1 MLRSIKG
8 MEHSAPAQS
17 RPVVAVSWML
27 LTGALF
33 VAVTAIVKHVGS
45 DIPAPEAAFLRY
57 ALGLVFL
64 LPMIRTMLRVGM
76 DRSAMKLFGLRGVAH
91 AIGVMLWFYAMT
103 QIPIAEVTA
112 MGYITPVNV
121 TIAAAI
127 FLGERLAV
135 RRIAAIGFALLGAL
149 IILRP
154 GIREVSG
161 GHLAMLANGVL
172 FATSYLVAKI
182 MADRVP
188 ASVVVGWLSII
199 VTIVLAPFAF
209 AVWVWPSWEEIA
221 WLFLVAALA
230 TTGHYTMT
238 LALRAAPI
246 AVTQPVTFLQLVWAT
261 LLGALVFAEAVD
273 GWVIFGGALIMG
285 SVSFITWREA
295 MLKRRA
301 VTPVVNETKM

>member
-1 MLRSIKG
+1 M
-8 MEHSAPAQS
+8 SAAAFPSES
-17 RPVVAVSWML
+17 RPVVAVLWML

-33 VAVTAIVKHVGS
+33 VVVTAIVKHVGS
-45 DIPAPEAAFLRY
+45 EIPAPEAAFLRY
-57 ALGLVFL
+57 LLGLVFL
-64 LPMIRTMLRVGM
+64 LPMIRPMLRAGL
-76 DRSAMKLFGLRGVAH
+76 DRGAMTLFGVRGVVH

-135 RRIAAIGFALLGAL
+135 RRMVAIGFALLGAL

-154 GIREVSG
+154 GVREVSG
-161 GHLAMLANGVL
+161 GHLAMLVNSLL
-172 FATSYLVAKI
+172 FATSYLIAKI
-182 MADRVP
+182 MADRVS
-188 ASVVVGWLSII
+188 AAVVVGWLSIF
-199 VTIVLAPFAF
+199 VTLALAPFAI
-209 AVWVWPSWEEIA
+209 AVWVWPTPQEVA
-221 WLFLVAALA
+221 WMFLVAAFA

-273 GWVIFGGALIMG
+273 AWVIVGGTLILA

-295 MLKRRA
+295 VLKRRA
-301 VTPVVNETKM
+301 LTPVVNATKV

>member
-1 MLRSIKG
+1 
-8 MEHSAPAQS
+8 
-17 RPVVAVSWML
+17 
-27 LTGALF
+27 
-33 VAVTAIVKHVGS
+33 
-45 DIPAPEAAFLRY
+45 
-57 ALGLVFL
+57 
-64 LPMIRTMLRVGM
+64 
-76 DRSAMKLFGLRGVAH
+76 
-91 AIGVMLWFYAMT
+91 
-103 QIPIAEVTA
+103 
-112 MGYITPVNV
+112 
-121 TIAAAI
+121 
-127 FLGERLAV
+127 
-135 RRIAAIGFALLGAL
+135 
-149 IILRP
+149 
-154 GIREVSG
+154 
-161 GHLAMLANGVL
+161 MLANGVL

-273 GWVIFGGALIMG
+273 GWMIFGGALIMG

>member
-1 MLRSIKG
+1 
-8 MEHSAPAQS
+8 
-17 RPVVAVSWML
+17 ML

-261 LLGALVFAEAVD
+261 LLGVLVFAEAVD

-295 MLKRRA
+295 VLKRRA

>member
-1 MLRSIKG
+1 MAAYPSS
-8 MEHSAPAQS
+8 SA
-17 RPVVAVSWML
+17 RPVAAVLWML

-33 VAVTAIVKHVGS
+33 VAVTAVVKHVGS

-64 LPMIRTMLRVGM
+64 LPMIRPMLRVGM
-76 DRSAMKLFGLRGVAH
+76 DRSAMKLFGVRGAAH

-127 FLGERLAV
+127 FLGEKLAV

-161 GHLAMLANGVL
+161 GHL
-172 FATSYLVAKI
+172 
-182 MADRVP
+182 DDQ
-188 ASVVVGWLSII
+188 
-199 VTIVLAPFAF
+199 
-209 AVWVWPSWEEIA
+209 
-221 WLFLVAALA
+221 
-230 TTGHYTMT
+230 
-238 LALRAAPI
+238 RA
-246 AVTQPVTFLQLVWAT
+246 Q
-261 LLGALVFAEAVD
+261 
-273 GWVIFGGALIMG
+273 
-285 SVSFITWREA
+285 
-295 MLKRRA
+295 
-301 VTPVVNETKM
+301 